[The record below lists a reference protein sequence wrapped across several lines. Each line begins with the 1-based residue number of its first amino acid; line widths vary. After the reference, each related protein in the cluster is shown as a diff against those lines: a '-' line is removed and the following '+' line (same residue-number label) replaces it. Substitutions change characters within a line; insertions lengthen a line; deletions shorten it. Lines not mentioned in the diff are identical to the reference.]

1 VYPLL
6 PRRPPFPLLL
16 AAALLLCSGALL
28 SAQPKQLPR
37 DPNFRNL
44 TGTVF
49 LPGGEPAVGAI
60 VKLRNLKTLQILSY
74 ITQEDGQYQFNNL
87 STTIDYEVRA
97 EYKELLSKKRGLS
110 VFDQRAQAVIDL
122 KLAERKKPKSR
133 NP

>member
-1 VYPLL
+1 VYPPL
-6 PRRPPFPLLL
+6 PRRPSRTLLL
-16 AAALLLCSGALL
+16 ATALLFCNGAHL
-28 SAQPKQLPR
+28 SAQPGKPPR

-74 ITQEDGQYQFNNL
+74 ITQEDGRYQFNNL

-97 EYKELLSKKRGLS
+97 EYEELVSKKRGLS